1 MSKKERAFRGGLRS
15 VARFYAV
22 QMVYRASITESELK
36 KIIDEDCSKIFITEN
51 VSISEMDVEF
61 FRQLIE
67 ITEENLSVLDKIIA
81 ENLSNKWRM
90 DRLDNVIKSI
100 LRLGT
105 AELLF
110 FKNIPANVVFN
121 EYIEISKSFFEKNEV
136 AFINGLLNSIANTD
150 SDKKV
155 SSEL

>member
-1 MSKKERAFRGGLRS
+1 
-15 VARFYAV
+15 
-22 QMVYRASITESELK
+22 MVYRASITESELK

>member
-1 MSKKERAFRGGLRS
+1 M
-15 VARFYAV
+15 ARFYAV